1 MKINIKLLKELL
13 SNLDESKE
21 IDICC
26 AYSSGEPQ
34 LELVKQLKPTELEY
48 YKLIIWSSM
57 N

>member
-21 IDICC
+21 IDICS
-26 AYSSGEPQ
+26 AYSSKEPK

-48 YKLIIWSSM
+48 YKLTI
-57 N
+57 